1 MYNKTNYLNS
11 LFEVIMTKE
20 KNFNILITLSLILF
34 IIILILGIIL
44 KVTMPNDVV
53 ENYKFLQAMSIK
65 ERVIRGL
72 QIKQFYQTEFE
83 LGIIKRTIILDFFNL
98 IIFIPFGIFVTN
110 YFKKYRILKAVLTS
124 LLFCILIEI
133 IQLITIFGAFMLNDI
148 IINTIGGI
156 IGSIL
161 FVIITKNKNYKIYNV
176 LLLVFIVVCSF
187 LSIFLIIKFINNI
200 DIYINILNKTI

>member
-72 QIKQFYQTEFE
+72 QIKQFYQIEFE
-83 LGIIKRTIILDFFNL
+83 LGIIFNL

-161 FVIITKNKNYKIYNV
+161 FVIMRTTSY
-176 LLLVFIVVCSF
+176 VC
-187 LSIFLIIKFINNI
+187 L
-200 DIYINILNKTI
+200 